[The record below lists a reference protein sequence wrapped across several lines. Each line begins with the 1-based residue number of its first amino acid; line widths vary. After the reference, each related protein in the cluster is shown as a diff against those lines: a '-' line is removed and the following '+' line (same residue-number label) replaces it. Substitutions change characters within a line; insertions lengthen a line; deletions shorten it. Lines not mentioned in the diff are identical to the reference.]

1 MKPGGPAAVSFQ
13 NGKPIFS
20 LPGYP
25 VATMMTF
32 TVFVAPTIRK
42 MLGAE
47 KLDPRVFIDA
57 KMSRKVASTLGR
69 RDFIRVKIE
78 ETEEGVLAVPIR
90 AGGTG
95 IVSSMV
101 NADGIVEIPENVE
114 GINEGERVR
123 VALFPHIV
131 V

>member
-1 MKPGGPAAVSFQ
+1 
-13 NGKPIFS
+13 
-20 LPGYP
+20 
-25 VATMMTF
+25 
-32 TVFVAPTIRK
+32 VAPTIRK

-47 KLDPRVFIDA
+47 KLDPRIFVEA

-69 RDFIRVKIE
+69 RDFVRVKIE
-78 ETEEGVLAVPIR
+78 ETREGVLAVPIR
-90 AGGTG
+90 VGGSG
-95 IVSSMV
+95 VISSMV

-114 GINEGERVR
+114 GINEGEIVR

>member
-1 MKPGGPAAVSFQ
+1 M
-13 NGKPIFS
+13 FS

-25 VATMMTF
+25 VATMIAF

-47 KLDPRVFIDA
+47 KLDPRIFVEA
-57 KMSRKVASTLGR
+57 KMSRKVTSTLGR
-69 RDFIRVKIE
+69 RDFVRVKIE
-78 ETEEGVLAVPIR
+78 ETEEGILAVPLR
-90 AGGTG
+90 AGGSG
-95 IVSSMV
+95 IISSMV

-114 GINEGERVR
+114 GINEGERVK